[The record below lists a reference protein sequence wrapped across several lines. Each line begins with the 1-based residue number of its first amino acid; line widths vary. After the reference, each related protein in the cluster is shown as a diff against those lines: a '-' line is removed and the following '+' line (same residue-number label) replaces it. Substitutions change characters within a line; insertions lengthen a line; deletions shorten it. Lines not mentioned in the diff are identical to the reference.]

1 MLRTVSRLM
10 TLRLTPAILA
20 LTVLVL
26 SVAACTHRAD
36 PRPAACTHPADHGP
50 ADALVNELGNLPPY
64 LDSGVVMRLCPEP
77 PRSCPSPPASPPELK
92 RSRIYRQLFALGNAS
107 VLALAR
113 ALTCSDRN
121 LRLNAEMALGEL
133 AGPPWDQ
140 NDPRPKV
147 DISAALPA
155 LIDALNDPDPGIR
168 ARAEEDIDAVGPN
181 AAEAVPKLI
190 NLLADREESVRA
202 IACISL
208 SHIGPSA
215 SRALPALRKTLSD
228 PSQWVR
234 KCARLAIAKITGQS
248 AGAAAT

>member
-1 MLRTVSRLM
+1 M
-10 TLRLTPAILA
+10 TLRLTLAILA
-20 LTVLVL
+20 LAALVL
-26 SVAACTHRAD
+26 SVSACMHRAH
-36 PRPAACTHPADHGP
+36 PRPAACTHPANHGP
-50 ADALVNELGNLPPY
+50 ADALVNQLGNLPPY
-64 LDSGVVMRLCPEP
+64 LDSGIVIRPCPEP
-77 PRSCPSPPASPPELK
+77 PRTCPPLPASPSELK
-92 RSRIYRQLFALGNAS
+92 RQRIYRQLFTLGNAS
-107 VLALAR
+107 VLALAQ

-121 LRLNAEMALGEL
+121 LRLNAELALGEL

-140 NDPRPKV
+140 DDHYRPKM
-147 DISAALPA
+147 DISTALPA
-155 LIDALNDPDPGIR
+155 LMEALNDPDPGIR

-202 IACISL
+202 IACITL

-215 SRALPALRKTLSD
+215 SQALPALRKTLSD

-248 AGAAAT
+248 RGAAAT